1 MPRTILLTGA
11 TGFLGS
17 HICEELVREGD
28 RVIILKRKLS
38 DTWRIKHLLNKL
50 IIYNLDETNLSLIF
64 KEHMVDT
71 IIHTATNYGR
81 NAEKPSEIFESNVL
95 FPLKLLETSVDFS
108 TDTFF
113 NTDTILHE
121 YLNFYSLS
129 KKHFSDLLKIYAKS
143 IRVFNLK
150 LEHVFGE
157 KDGMDK
163 FISMV
168 IDSFIRN
175 KDRIQFTEGTQQ
187 RDFVYVDDVV
197 SAYTKILNKASN
209 FEKEYIE
216 YSVGSGVSIS
226 IREIVEIIRKLTF
239 NTLTKTEFG
248 AIKYRENEIMRSVAD
263 ITKIKEEIHWS
274 PHFTL
279 VTGLKR
285 TINLYKKQYY
295 LQTKRGE

>member
-1 MPRTILLTGA
+1 
-11 TGFLGS
+11 
-17 HICEELVREGD
+17 
-28 RVIILKRKLS
+28 
-38 DTWRIKHLLNKL
+38 
-50 IIYNLDETNLSLIF
+50 
-64 KEHMVDT
+64 
-71 IIHTATNYGR
+71 
-81 NAEKPSEIFESNVL
+81 
-95 FPLKLLETSVDFS
+95 
-108 TDTFF
+108 
-113 NTDTILHE
+113 
-121 YLNFYSLS
+121 
-129 KKHFSDLLKIYAKS
+129 
-143 IRVFNLK
+143 
-150 LEHVFGE
+150 
-157 KDGMDK
+157 MDK

-216 YSVGSGVSIS
+216 YSIGSGVSIS
-226 IREIVEIIRKLTF
+226 IREIVEITRKLTF

-285 TINLYKKQYY
+285 TIDWYKKQYY